1 MDVTSLKTAD
11 SYVMRW
17 GKGSEDVVVWK
28 ILPDGESMSLHEDT
42 LCIPEK
48 VHYNEELWDGDL
60 SELDDPADF
69 FFKYIFPDIT
79 GKLSYWWI
87 VISFYYQLYLLFAM
101 FVSFH

>member
-48 VHYNEELWDGDL
+48 VHYNEEL
-60 SELDDPADF
+60 
-69 FFKYIFPDIT
+69 
-79 GKLSYWWI
+79 
-87 VISFYYQLYLLFAM
+87 
-101 FVSFH
+101 